1 MDVNGDFKPNGNKEF
16 FMWLV
21 WAVCLVGMSM
31 KGFGTYRVF

>member
-1 MDVNGDFKPNGNKEF
+1 MDVNGGFKPSGKEF

-21 WAVCLVGMSM
+21 WAVCLVGMNM